1 MRNYRMDNIR
11 CILIFLVVFG
21 HMLAWIPDA
30 DSLYRIIYLFHMP
43 AFLFLTG
50 YFSHFNFAKI
60 LTQLV
65 YPYVLFQVLYLLF
78 DTLVFRDA
86 PIREL
91 VLQFTTPYWILW
103 YLLATTFYRLLIP
116 LLDKAPRF
124 VRPVV
129 FAASVALA
137 LLSGF
142 VPEFGYYLSAGRFFS
157 FLPYFLSGYYLARSK
172 WFPTWLERPLAS
184 IQKWPLALL
193 GTGIAL
199 WSCLREK
206 HFSAN
211 MLYGSFPYEQAHFG
225 PEDRLMMMLFAFGW
239 ILALLTLVPNRHI
252 PGISTAG
259 GGTLPIYLLHGF
271 LVRLM
276 AKYHVFCFSRPVNL
290 LFALAVSIAI
300 VATLGNHRVHKPL
313 HTILTG
319 GWVEKL
325 WRKYVLT

>member
-21 HMLAWIPDA
+21 HMLAWIPGT

-50 YFSHFNFAKI
+50 YFSRFRFSKI

-65 YPYVLFQVLYLLF
+65 YPYALFQVLYLLF

-86 PIREL
+86 PLHEL

-116 LLDKAPRF
+116 LLDKVPPLL
-124 VRPVV
+124 RPAI
-129 FAASVALA
+129 FAGSIGLA
-137 LLSGF
+137 LMCGF
-142 VPEFGYYLSAGRFFS
+142 VPEFGYYLSAGRFFA
-157 FLPYFLSGYYLARSK
+157 FLPYFLAGYYLSRSS
-172 WFPTWLERPLAS
+172 WFPKWLDKPLHSAA
-184 IQKWPLALL
+184 KWPLALL

-206 HFSAN
+206 QFSAR
-211 MLYGSFPYEQAHFG
+211 MLYGSFPYEKAHFG
-225 PEDRLMMMLFAFGW
+225 PDDRILLILFAFGW
-239 ILALLTLVPNRHI
+239 ILALLTLIPDKRI
-252 PGISTAG
+252 PGISAVG
-259 GGTLPIYLLHGF
+259 GSTLPIYLLHGF
-271 LVRLM
+271 VVRLM
-276 AKYHVFCFSRPVNL
+276 AKYHVFCFSYPVNL
-290 LFALAVSIAI
+290 LIALTAAAAI
-300 VATLGNHRVHKPL
+300 VAALGNGKVRKPL
-313 HTILTG
+313 HTVLTG
-319 GWVEKL
+319 GWVEKF